1 MRDVLPTLERWI
13 ADGRRVVVAT
23 VVERQGSAPRD
34 PGASMAINDKGEVA
48 GSVTGGCVEPAV
60 IREAH
65 AVLAGGPAKVVTYG
79 IADDEAF
86 DVGLSCGGTVAIL
99 IFPLDSTLVAPIAEA
114 VAADRAVALALPL
127 GDAIGEQRLVSAEG
141 RGDAVSIAAR
151 ALLEVGDS
159 AVVRT
164 DSGDLVFV
172 ESFAPR
178 PRMYVFGAV
187 DHASALVTMGKFL
200 GYRVSVCD
208 ARALFVTADRAVA
221 LALPL
226 GDAIGEQRLVSAE
239 GRGDAV
245 SIAARALLEVGDSA
259 VVQTDSGDLVFVES
273 FAPRPHMYVFGA
285 VDHASALVTMGKF
298 LGYRVSVCDARAL
311 FVTADR
317 FPDADELVVDWPD
330 RFLERSP
337 VDARTAI
344 CVLTHDSKFDV
355 PALKAALQTNAGYIG
370 AMGSQRT
377 REERRERLLAEGVGD
392 VDLVRV
398 HAPIGL
404 QIGGRT
410 PEEVAVAIAA
420 QLIESQTV
428 ARRSPGVA
436 RATVISR

>member
-13 ADGRRVVVAT
+13 ADGRRVAVAT

-65 AVLAGGPAKVVTYG
+65 EVLAGGAARLVRYG
-79 IADDEAF
+79 IADDTAL

-99 IFPLDSTLVAPIAEA
+99 VFALDSTLVAPIAEA
-114 VAADRAVALALPL
+114 VAADRPVALALPL
-127 GDAIGEQRLVSAEG
+127 GDATIGEQRLVSPEG
-141 RGDAVSIAAR
+141 REDAVSAAAR

-159 AVVRT
+159 AVVLA
-164 DSGDLVFV
+164 DSGELVFV

-187 DHASALVTMGKFL
+187 DHASALVTIGKFL

-208 ARALFVTADRAVA
+208 ARALFVT
-221 LALPL
+221 
-226 GDAIGEQRLVSAE
+226 EE
-239 GRGDAV
+239 
-245 SIAARALLEVGDSA
+245 
-259 VVQTDSGDLVFVES
+259 
-273 FAPRPHMYVFGA
+273 
-285 VDHASALVTMGKF
+285 
-298 LGYRVSVCDARAL
+298 
-311 FVTADR
+311 R
-317 FPDADELVVDWPD
+317 FPDADELVVEWPD

-344 CVLTHDSKFDV
+344 CVLTHDPKFDV

-377 REERRERLLAEGVGD
+377 REERREQLLAQGIGD
-392 VDLVRV
+392 ADMVRV

-404 QIGGRT
+404 PIGGRT
-410 PEEVAVAIAA
+410 PEEVAVAVAA

-428 ARRSPGVA
+428 ARRSPAIA
-436 RATVISR
+436 RATVIPA

>member
-13 ADGRRVVVAT
+13 ADGRRVAVAT

-65 AVLAGGPAKVVTYG
+65 EVLAGGAARLVRYG
-79 IADDEAF
+79 IADDAAL

-99 IFPLDSTLVAPIAEA
+99 VFALDPTLVAPIAEA
-114 VAADRAVALALPL
+114 VAADRPVALALPL
-127 GDAIGEQRLVSAEG
+127 GDATIGEQRLVSPEG
-141 RGDAVSIAAR
+141 REDAVSAAAR

-159 AVVRT
+159 AVVLA
-164 DSGDLVFV
+164 DSGELVFV

-187 DHASALVTMGKFL
+187 DHASALVTIGKFL

-208 ARALFVTADRAVA
+208 ARALFVTQ
-221 LALPL
+221 
-226 GDAIGEQRLVSAE
+226 E
-239 GRGDAV
+239 
-245 SIAARALLEVGDSA
+245 
-259 VVQTDSGDLVFVES
+259 
-273 FAPRPHMYVFGA
+273 
-285 VDHASALVTMGKF
+285 
-298 LGYRVSVCDARAL
+298 
-311 FVTADR
+311 R
-317 FPDADELVVDWPD
+317 FPDADELVVEWPD

-344 CVLTHDSKFDV
+344 CVLTHDPKFDV

-377 REERRERLLAEGVGD
+377 REERREQLLAQGIGD
-392 VDLVRV
+392 ADMVRV

-404 QIGGRT
+404 PIGGRT
-410 PEEVAVAIAA
+410 PEEVAVAVAA

-428 ARRSPGVA
+428 ARRSPAIA
-436 RATVISR
+436 RATVISA

>member
-13 ADGRRVVVAT
+13 ADGRRVAVAT

-65 AVLAGGPAKVVTYG
+65 EVLAGGAARLVRYG
-79 IADDEAF
+79 IADDAAL

-99 IFPLDSTLVAPIAEA
+99 VFALDSTLVAPIAAA
-114 VAADRAVALALPL
+114 VAADRPVALALPL
-127 GDAIGEQRLVSAEG
+127 GDATIGEQRLVSPEG
-141 RGDAVSIAAR
+141 REDAVSAAAR

-159 AVVRT
+159 AVVLA
-164 DSGDLVFV
+164 DSGELVFV

-187 DHASALVTMGKFL
+187 DHASALVTIGKFL

-208 ARALFVTADRAVA
+208 ARALFVT
-221 LALPL
+221 
-226 GDAIGEQRLVSAE
+226 EE
-239 GRGDAV
+239 
-245 SIAARALLEVGDSA
+245 
-259 VVQTDSGDLVFVES
+259 
-273 FAPRPHMYVFGA
+273 
-285 VDHASALVTMGKF
+285 
-298 LGYRVSVCDARAL
+298 
-311 FVTADR
+311 R
-317 FPDADELVVDWPD
+317 FPDADELVVEWPD

-344 CVLTHDSKFDV
+344 CVLTHDPKFDV

-377 REERRERLLAEGVGD
+377 REERREQLLAQGVGD
-392 VDLVRV
+392 ADMARV

-404 QIGGRT
+404 PIGGRT
-410 PEEVAVAIAA
+410 PEEVAVAVAA

-428 ARRSPGVA
+428 ARRSPAIA
-436 RATVISR
+436 RATVIPA